1 MIRKILGIFSLA
13 ALLAMGFAGRA
24 KADGIDNFTF
34 TSGGNT
40 FVWQLPDAPVPDGEV
55 NPGNG
60 FVLNNVAISMNGGA
74 PILSSIGMGF
84 YAAFLSGGF
93 DFQVGETYVGTGF
106 CNRTG
111 PQLYTGP
118 ESNPKF
124 SIGTFQL
131 TDFGTAADCAVPDVG
146 VPGTLT
152 ISSAPVPEPST
163 YLLMI
168 VGSLGLLLA
177 ARRKG

>member
-24 KADGIDNFTF
+24 NADGIDIDNFTF

-40 FVWQLPDAPVPDGEV
+40 FVWQLP
-55 NPGNG
+55 
-60 FVLNNVAISMNGGA
+60 
-74 PILSSIGMGF
+74 
-84 YAAFLSGGF
+84 
-93 DFQVGETYVGTGF
+93 
-106 CNRTG
+106 
-111 PQLYTGP
+111 
-118 ESNPKF
+118 
-124 SIGTFQL
+124 
-131 TDFGTAADCAVPDVG
+131 
-146 VPGTLT
+146 

-177 ARRKG
+177 ARRRG

>member
-34 TSGGNT
+34 TSGGNK

-74 PILSSIGMGF
+74 PILTSIGF
-84 YAAFLSGGF
+84 YAAFFSGGF
-93 DFQVGETYVGTGF
+93 DFLVDDTYVGTGF
-106 CNRTG
+106 L
-111 PQLYTGP
+111 QLYTGP

-131 TDFGTAADCAVPDVG
+131 TDFGTAADSLPDVG
-146 VPGTLT
+146 VPGKLT

>member
-40 FVWQLPDAPVPDGEV
+40 FVWQLPDAPVPDGDV
-55 NPGNG
+55 SPGYG
-60 FVLNNVAISMNGGA
+60 FVLNNAAISMNGGA
-74 PILSSIGMGF
+74 PILSSIGIGF
-84 YAAFLSGGF
+84 YAASLSGGF
-93 DFQVGETYVGTGF
+93 DFLVGETYVLT
-106 CNRTG
+106 TG

-131 TDFGTAADCAVPDVG
+131 TDFGTAADSLPDVG